1 MRIGGEHTGGARAAS
16 ARADR
21 SMPNGTIHGMVTTI
35 DSAGRIVV
43 PKRLR
48 EQLGFKAGQKL
59 ELSAADGRLEVEHIP
74 TPMRL
79 QKREGRLVAVA
90 DQPMPVLSSQ
100 VVRETLEQV
109 RR

>member
-1 MRIGGEHTGGARAAS
+1 
-16 ARADR
+16 
-21 SMPNGTIHGMVTTI
+21 MVTTI

-48 EQLGFKAGQKL
+48 EELGFRPGQEL
-59 ELSAADGRLEVEHIP
+59 ELNAIDGRLEIEHQA

-79 QKREGRLVAVA
+79 ERRGRRLVAVA
-90 DQPMPVLSSQ
+90 DREMPMLTAET
-100 VVRETLEQV
+100 VRETLEQV

>member
-1 MRIGGEHTGGARAAS
+1 
-16 ARADR
+16 
-21 SMPNGTIHGMVTTI
+21 MVTTI

-48 EQLGFKAGQKL
+48 DELGFMPGQEL
-59 ELSAADGRLEVEHIP
+59 ELNAIDGRLEIEHQA

-79 QKREGRLVAVA
+79 ERRGRRLVAVA
-90 DQPMPVLSSQ
+90 DRELPTLTSET
-100 VVRETLEQV
+100 VRETLEQI

>member
-1 MRIGGEHTGGARAAS
+1 
-16 ARADR
+16 
-21 SMPNGTIHGMVTTI
+21 MVTTI

-48 EQLGFKAGQKL
+48 DELGFRPGQQL
-59 ELSAADGRLEVEHIP
+59 ELTAVDGRLEIEHQA

-79 QKREGRLVAVA
+79 ERRGRRLVAVA
-90 DQPMPVLSSQ
+90 DREMPTLTADI
-100 VVRETLEQV
+100 VRETLEQV

>member
-1 MRIGGEHTGGARAAS
+1 
-16 ARADR
+16 
-21 SMPNGTIHGMVTTI
+21 MVTTI

-48 EQLGFKAGQKL
+48 EELRFIPGQEL
-59 ELSAADGRLEVEHIP
+59 ELNAIDGRLEIEHQA

-79 QKREGRLVAVA
+79 ERRGQRLVAVT
-90 DQPMPVLSSQ
+90 DREMPTLTAEM
-100 VVRETLEQV
+100 VRDTLEQV

>member
-1 MRIGGEHTGGARAAS
+1 
-16 ARADR
+16 
-21 SMPNGTIHGMVTTI
+21 MVTTI

-48 EQLGFKAGQKL
+48 DELGFKPGQEL
-59 ELSAADGRLEVEHIP
+59 ELNAIDGRLEIEHQA

-79 QKREGRLVAVA
+79 EKRGGRLVAVA
-90 DQPMPVLSSQ
+90 EGEMPTLTAEM
-100 VVRETLEQV
+100 VRETLEQT